1 MKKLICICMV
11 FAVVLSCGCKKKS
24 RRSQFDDDKTIE
36 NIEDFEGYLEKTLDA
51 DKKNQ
56 SNYVTEDFANG
67 FYSTDFINDQ
77 MTSIGTNSF
86 LLLNKTP
93 EDQLSD
99 YVNYVKVITDSTV
112 RGQTLE
118 GSDRLRSTYDILTSS
133 YSVFEEKENA
143 VNYFKKR
150 CSQIETAMNSMADEL
165 ELAYELADSNYRPWY
180 AELYQVYNTDH
191 ITLGDLDESIYY
203 FNEKDD
209 YGYIRFNVDIST
221 LEIPDLAKADSSQ
234 PITRKLYNA
243 SVVMVLDE
251 SSIITACS
259 YSLINS
265 ANDPSKEFARNP
277 IEDNDELIG
286 LCANLGIPDPY
297 ETDLDDDLQIRFGG
311 YLRIQGEPA
320 YVIHGKKTRLS
331 NPNDI

>member
-1 MKKLICICMV
+1 MKKTVAILLV
-11 FAVVLSCGCKKKS
+11 VSVVLCCGCKKQS
-24 RRSQFDDDKTIE
+24 RRSKFDDDKTIE
-36 NIEDFEGYLEKTLDA
+36 NIEDFEEYLGKKLDA

-56 SNYVTEDFANG
+56 SNYVSEDYAKG

-99 YVNYVKVITDSTV
+99 YVTYVKVNTDFTNK
-112 RGQTLE
+112 GETLD
-118 GSDRLRSTYDILTSS
+118 GSDRLRSTYEILTSS
-133 YSVFEEKENA
+133 YSNFEEKENA

-150 CSQIETAMNSMADEL
+150 CSQIETAMNSTADEL

-180 AELYQVYNTDH
+180 AELYQVYATDH
-191 ITLGDLDESIYY
+191 ISLENLDENIYY

-221 LEIPDLAKADSSQ
+221 LEIPEIAKADSSQ

-251 SSIITACS
+251 NSIITACS
-259 YSLINS
+259 YSLVNS
-265 ANDPSKEFARNP
+265 ANDPSKDFAKSP
-277 IEDNDELIG
+277 LADDDDLIE
-286 LCANLGIPDPY
+286 LCANLGIPNPY
-297 ETDLDDDLQIRFGG
+297 ETDLSDDLQILFGG
-311 YLRIQGEPA
+311 YLRIQSEPS

>member
-1 MKKLICICMV
+1 MKK
-11 FAVVLSCGCKKKS
+11 AVAILLVVSVILCCGCKKKS
-24 RRSQFDDDKTIE
+24 KRSQFDDDKTIE
-36 NIEDFEGYLEKTLDA
+36 NIEDFEEYLEKKLDA

-56 SNYVTEDFANG
+56 SNYVTADFAKG

-99 YVNYVKVITDSTV
+99 YVNYVKVNTDFTNK
-112 RGQTLE
+112 GETLE
-118 GSDRLRSTYDILTSS
+118 GSDRLRSTYDLLTSS
-133 YSVFEEKENA
+133 YSNFEEKENA
-143 VNYFKKR
+143 VEYFKKR
-150 CSQIETAMNSMADEL
+150 CSQIETAMNSTADEL

-180 AELYQVYNTDH
+180 AELYQVYSTNH
-191 ITLGDLDESIYY
+191 IALSDLDESIYY

-221 LEIPDLAKADSSQ
+221 LEIPDLAKSDSSQ
-234 PITRKLYNA
+234 PITRRLYNV

-259 YSLINS
+259 YSVINS
-265 ANDPSKEFARNP
+265 NNDPSKDFAKNP
-277 IEDNDELIG
+277 IDDNDELID
-286 LCANLGIPDPY
+286 LCANLGLPDPY
-297 ETDLDDDLQIRFGG
+297 ETDLDSDTQIRFGG
-311 YLRIQGEPA
+311 YLHIQSEPA

-331 NPNDI
+331 TPNDI

>member
-1 MKKLICICMV
+1 MKKLLCICMV

-99 YVNYVKVITDSTV
+99 YVNYVKVITDFTV

-180 AELYQVYNTDH
+180 AV
-191 ITLGDLDESIYY
+191 ITWL
-203 FNEKDD
+203 
-209 YGYIRFNVDIST
+209 
-221 LEIPDLAKADSSQ
+221 
-234 PITRKLYNA
+234 
-243 SVVMVLDE
+243 VV
-251 SSIITACS
+251 
-259 YSLINS
+259 
-265 ANDPSKEFARNP
+265 
-277 IEDNDELIG
+277 
-286 LCANLGIPDPY
+286 
-297 ETDLDDDLQIRFGG
+297 Q
-311 YLRIQGEPA
+311 
-320 YVIHGKKTRLS
+320 
-331 NPNDI
+331 

>member
-24 RRSQFDDDKTIE
+24 KRSQFDDDKTIE
-36 NIEDFEGYLEKTLDA
+36 SIEDFEGYLEKTLDA
-51 DKKNQ
+51 NKKNQ
-56 SNYVTEDFANG
+56 SNYVTEDFTNG

-99 YVNYVKVITDSTV
+99 YVNYVKVFTDSTNK
-112 RGQTLE
+112 GETPD
-118 GSDRLRSTYDILTSS
+118 GSNRLRSTYDVLTSS

-150 CSQIETAMNSMADEL
+150 CSQIETAMNSTSDEL

-180 AELYQVYNTDH
+180 AELYQVYSTDH

-221 LEIPDLAKADSSQ
+221 LEIPDLAKADSSR

-251 SSIITACS
+251 SSIITVCS
-259 YSLINS
+259 YSLITS

-277 IEDNDELIG
+277 IADDDDLIG
-286 LCANLGIPDPY
+286 LCANLGIPNPY

-311 YLRIQGEPA
+311 YLRIQSEPA

>member
-1 MKKLICICMV
+1 MKKTVAILLV
-11 FAVVLSCGCKKKS
+11 VSVVLCCGCKKKS
-24 RRSQFDDDKTIE
+24 RRSKFDDDKTIE
-36 NIEDFEGYLEKTLDA
+36 NIEDFEEYLGKKLDA

-56 SNYVTEDFANG
+56 SNYVSEDYAKG

-99 YVNYVKVITDSTV
+99 YVTYVKVNTDFTNK
-112 RGQTLE
+112 GETLD
-118 GSDRLRSTYDILTSS
+118 GSDRLRSTYEILTSS
-133 YSVFEEKENA
+133 YSNFEGKENA

-150 CSQIETAMNSMADEL
+150 CSQIETAMNSTADEL

-180 AELYQVYNTDH
+180 AELYQVYATDH
-191 ITLGDLDESIYY
+191 ISLENLDENIYY

-221 LEIPDLAKADSSQ
+221 LEIPEIAKADSSQ

-251 SSIITACS
+251 NSIITACS
-259 YSLINS
+259 YSLVNS
-265 ANDPSKEFARNP
+265 ANDPSKDFAKSP
-277 IEDNDELIG
+277 LADDDDLIE
-286 LCANLGIPDPY
+286 LCANLGIPNPY
-297 ETDLDDDLQIRFGG
+297 ETDLSDDLQILFGG
-311 YLRIQGEPA
+311 YLRIQSEPS